1 MNFITFDELLPG
13 IKNWAATV
21 QVIDKQKSQISKK
34 GRRYLKL
41 LLADEKVHKT
51 NDYRFNTHPTN
62 TMYLMLLS
70 IH

>member
-21 QVIDKQKSQISKK
+21 QVIDKQKPQISKK

-41 LLADEKVHKT
+41 LLVDEKVHST
-51 NDYRFNTHPTN
+51 NNYTFNSKFPN
-62 TMYLMLLS
+62 IIYLMLVSL
-70 IH
+70 H